1 MITNLFICGGIIVA
15 APEEEE
21 DAVVGRLGAARPAW
35 TFLNKLD
42 VARRQAEA
50 GDRSYP

>member
-15 APEEEE
+15 AQEEE
-21 DAVVGRLGAARPAW
+21 DAVVGRLSAARPAW
-35 TFLNKLD
+35 TFLSKLD